1 MRRQCASAA
10 QIKKGHVSVRPW
22 LSLVLDD
29 TAVNKESEILL
40 NLAEK
45 RT

>member
-1 MRRQCASAA
+1 MRRQGASAA
-10 QIKKGHVSVRPW
+10 QVKKGDFPVRPW

-45 RT
+45 RI